1 MRPGLQSSLQDSC
14 YKAFTSQETHP
25 SKFQNKIVFYLLSIG
40 VEPKEE
46 VVMDSGYSIDAL
58 ITINGRTIGIEV
70 DGPCHFIGE
79 SRCPL
84 GATILK
90 RRQDWIKSACST
102 YKKQKRAQKQKFL
115 RDLLD
120 LEDKKTADFQLTRT
134 LWKHHQEEREQEKNL
149 VKKTT

>member
-46 VVMDSGYSIDAL
+46 AVMDSGYSIDAL
-58 ITINGRTIGIEV
+58 VTVDGRTIGIEV

-90 RRQDWIKSACST
+90 RRQVQSIDDIELISLTHWDWIKSACST
-102 YKKQKRAQKQKFL
+102 DKKQKRAQKQKFL
-115 RDLLD
+115 RDLLG
-120 LEDKKTADFQLTRT
+120 LEDKKTVHFD
-134 LWKHHQEEREQEKNL
+134 
-149 VKKTT
+149 